1 MNIAGFLIPNSFL
14 LNGAT
19 GTTPQLE
26 EGLPA
31 NLPFELTPPTNAA
44 FGGTITE
51 AGAIEVQPQTELNG
65 ALIPSFGAVFFNRI
79 HVLPNVINVGNLA
92 NKQTREIE
100 IFNAFIETT
109 QTLETVTPNGNLS
122 GVAFDAAPPEVF
134 APFASKF
141 FELTINAAGA
151 PSFNGFFAFE
161 FDLATA
167 PNLIVSGQRIIPFT
181 FPHNW
186 NVLPI
191 ENLEFLTKIYES
203 RADYETAQKLR
214 PFPRRR
220 LKYRHTAIESTNA
233 AEIAETR
240 AEMEAVLYSWLH
252 RPFALPIWED
262 LQILTGE
269 LAAGAETLP
278 VASTVGLDFDA
289 GGYVIF
295 WKDSANYEL
304 IEIESVS
311 ANSIALARPT
321 EKTWQ
326 PATLVLP
333 ARLARLSGE
342 QMLSGETEDI
352 LEFETTWIIEPSQKS
367 TNRVGVWNAPVY
379 RTFPVWLGA
388 LRLAEAIENRIGRK
402 QSVFD
407 YETGGRSVIATGANP
422 RGSFPAAS
430 VNMNREEIAAFYGF
444 LEQRAGKLNP
454 CWFPSW
460 ANDAR
465 LIATAGSAADSITIA
480 GNRFSN
486 VYAAAPEAGKNRR
499 DLMIR
504 WKTGE
509 MFFVRVESAEA
520 INEFSENLFLS
531 APLPRLLSPET
542 VDRIS
547 FLRFARLEAD
557 TIELAK
563 ETTNFSRSEF
573 ILRELVAAE

>member
-19 GTTPQLE
+19 GTTPALE

-31 NLPFELTPPTNAA
+31 NFPFELTPPSTAA
-44 FGGTITE
+44 IAGGLTVAAPLSI
-51 AGAIEVQPQTELNG
+51 QPAADLAG
-65 ALIPSFGAVFFNRI
+65 ALIPSFGALFFNRI

-92 NKQTREIE
+92 NKQTREVE

-122 GVAFDAAPPEVF
+122 GVAFDATLPEVF

-141 FELTINAAGA
+141 FELTINSAGA
-151 PSFNGFFAFE
+151 PSFNGFFALE

-167 PNLIVSGQRIIPFT
+167 PNLIVYGQRIIPFT

-186 NVLPI
+186 NVLPV
-191 ENLEFLTKIYES
+191 ENLEYLTKIYES

-214 PFPRRR
+214 PFARRR
-220 LKYRHTAIESTNA
+220 LKYRHTAIESTDA
-233 AEIAETR
+233 AAIAEAR
-240 AEMEAVLYSWLH
+240 AELESVLYSWLH

-262 LQILTGE
+262 LTVLTGE
-269 LAAGAETLP
+269 LAAGAETLA
-278 VASTVGLDFDA
+278 VQTVGLDFDA

-295 WKDSANYEL
+295 WRNSESFEL

-311 ANSIALARPT
+311 SNSINLARPT
-321 EKTWQ
+321 EQTWQ

-342 QMLSGETEDI
+342 QILSGETEDI

-367 TNRVGVWNAPVY
+367 TNRVGVWNPPQY
-379 RTFPVWLGA
+379 RTFPVWLSA
-388 LRLAEAIENRIGRK
+388 FRLAEAIENRIGRK
-402 QSVFD
+402 QTVFD
-407 YETGGRSVIATGANP
+407 YETGGRSVITSGVNP
-422 RGSFPAAS
+422 RGSFPAAA

-444 LEQRAGKLNP
+444 LDQRAGKLNP

-460 ANDAR
+460 ANDAK
-465 LIATAGSAADSITIA
+465 LIATAGSAATSVTIA

-486 VYAAAPEAGKNRR
+486 VYAAEPEAGKNRR

-509 MFFVRVESAEA
+509 MFFVRVESAEP
-520 INEFSENLFLS
+520 INEISENLFLS

-547 FLRFARLEAD
+547 FLKFARLEAD
-557 TIELAK
+557 NIELTK
-563 ETTNFSRSEF
+563 ETTNVSRSEF